1 MAPAC
6 RASPVVTAADY
17 IRRAWDNYGTPVD
30 PTEIAEIRR
39 QTAGRTTAWTVEELL
54 DPSAAVAVPEEDP
67 LAVYR
72 GLLAGGDAER
82 GRALFHGNRD
92 IRCNACHVVGSSGG
106 GFVGPEL
113 TAVGLRST
121 PEYLLESLVE
131 PSRVIAK
138 GYETVVVETDDGRI
152 FSGTF
157 VAERDGEL
165 VLAPPAGGQVRV
177 ALDTITERVTAA
189 VSSMPPM
196 GQAFP
201 PEQIADLVAY
211 LATLRGPDPKP

>member
-1 MAPAC
+1 MTDA
-6 RASPVVTAADY
+6 RLAAVLTY
-17 IRRAWDNYGTPVD
+17 IRRTWDNYGAPVE
-30 PTEIAEIRR
+30 PAEVAEIRHR
-39 QTAGRTTAWTVEELL
+39 TAGRTTAWTVAELL
-54 DPSAAVAVPEEDP
+54 DPSAAVAAPVDDP
-67 LAVYR
+67 LEPYR

-113 TAVGLRST
+113 TAVGLRASAVQ
-121 PEYLLESLVE
+121 LLESIVE

-152 FSGTF
+152 LSGTF
-157 VAERDGEL
+157 VAEEDGQL
-165 VLAPPAGGQVRV
+165 VLAPPAGGRVSV
-177 ALDTITERVTAA
+177 ALDEIAERSTAA

-196 GQAFP
+196 GQAFA

-211 LATLRGPDPKP
+211 LVTLRGSEPRP